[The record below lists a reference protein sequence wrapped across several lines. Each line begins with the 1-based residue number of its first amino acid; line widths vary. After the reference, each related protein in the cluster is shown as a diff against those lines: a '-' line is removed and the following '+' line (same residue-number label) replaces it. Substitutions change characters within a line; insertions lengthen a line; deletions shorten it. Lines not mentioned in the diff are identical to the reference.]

1 VRLASRSTEPAL
13 KLILDP
19 RRLIRWVFIGRLCAA
34 SAIFIAAVSNWSASD
49 ASRTLVASLVFV
61 SATVVTVI
69 SALYSE
75 VYRKQLRPT
84 FLYLQALFDILLVT
98 GIVHVTNGSNSP
110 FSALYI
116 LVIATASL
124 LVPASGGLFV
134 AAFGIVLYFADVVLL
149 ARPAA
154 IEPGV
159 WLQLGVIAIVAL
171 VIRYLSAELRE
182 SGEGT
187 GQLVAA
193 LQQSRLQADDI
204 LRNIRS
210 GVVTVDVEGRLLYAN
225 PMAEHLLGIDLVD
238 RLGDPIIDHI
248 RSVAPELADAVR
260 RAAASKIRTTR
271 GEGIVSNVATR
282 FPVGVTTTYT
292 EHDESGARRTAT
304 AIFQDISDQKR
315 MDALRLRAQ
324 RLEGI
329 AELSASLAHEI
340 RNPLASIRSAVEQI
354 SRMPATSDDQ
364 KTLSALV
371 MRESDRLSRLLGE
384 FLDFAR
390 VRVTRLEQVDVGAL
404 VRDVAALVA
413 AHPDR
418 PEGVTVSCLVPNTG
432 SIRVEG
438 DEDLLQRAIFNLTL
452 NAVQASPD
460 RGDVR
465 IEVTRGTAEPL
476 PIGLAFEGEAV
487 SLRVSD
493 DGPGIPPEIRDRM
506 FDPFFTTKANG
517 SGLGLA
523 VVHRAIEAHR
533 GHIFVDSVARGTRF
547 TVILPRGKETSA
559 TPPVATPSPP
569 MSRAVEPT
577 PEPTTHGAARA

>member
-1 VRLASRSTEPAL
+1 
-13 KLILDP
+13 
-19 RRLIRWVFIGRLCAA
+19 
-34 SAIFIAAVSNWSASD
+34 
-49 ASRTLVASLVFV
+49 
-61 SATVVTVI
+61 
-69 SALYSE
+69 
-75 VYRKQLRPT
+75 
-84 FLYLQALFDILLVT
+84 
-98 GIVHVTNGSNSP
+98 IVHVTNGSNSP

-159 WLQLGVIAIVAL
+159 WLQLGVIAIVAPVL
-171 VIRYLSAELRE
+171 RYLSAELRE

-193 LQQSRLQADDI
+193 LERARLQADDI

-238 RLGDPIIDHI
+238 RLGDPIIEHI
-248 RSVAPELADAVR
+248 RSVAPELADAVK
-260 RAAASKIRTTR
+260 RAGVSKIRTTR

-354 SRMPATSDDQ
+354 SRMPAISDDQ

-390 VRVTRLEQVDVGAL
+390 VRVTRLQQVDLGA
-404 VRDVAALVA
+404 VARDVAALVG

-418 PEGVTVSCLVPNTG
+418 PE
-432 SIRVEG
+432 RVH
-438 DEDLLQRAIFNLTL
+438 
-452 NAVQASPD
+452 V
-460 RGDVR
+460 
-465 IEVTRGTAEPL
+465 
-476 PIGLAFEGEAV
+476 
-487 SLRVSD
+487 
-493 DGPGIPPEIRDRM
+493 
-506 FDPFFTTKANG
+506 
-517 SGLGLA
+517 
-523 VVHRAIEAHR
+523 
-533 GHIFVDSVARGTRF
+533 
-547 TVILPRGKETSA
+547 
-559 TPPVATPSPP
+559 
-569 MSRAVEPT
+569 
-577 PEPTTHGAARA
+577 